1 MENIKRYKTSIFVF
15 MGIFLAI
22 NIIQIKPYL
31 FLENINNISE
41 YHVMKTCMYG
51 IKVDTSKS
59 RFVVDGWV
67 FSTNEKISTFDV
79 KVGLLSADGKLFCVK
94 TNMVRR
100 DDVEDTYKG
109 IYGDK
114 YGLKYSGYLASAYK
128 FFIPKGIY
136 KVVLLYRNN
145 GEKYLICTE
154 REIEI

>member
-1 MENIKRYKTSIFVF
+1 MERIKKYKTSIFVF
-15 MGIFLAI
+15 IGIFLVV

-31 FLENINNISE
+31 LLENINNISE
-41 YHVMKTCMYG
+41 YHVAKACTYDM
-51 IKVDTSKS
+51 KVDVSKY
-59 RFVVDGWV
+59 RFVVDGWA
-67 FSTNEKISTFDV
+67 FSRNEKISTFDV
-79 KVGLLSADGKLFCVK
+79 SVGLLALDGKIFLVE
-94 TNMVRR
+94 TNMIRR
-100 DDVEDTYKG
+100 DDVENKYKE

-145 GEKYLICTE
+145 GEKYLIYTE